1 MANSFLDVFNQQ
13 LADWFNYC
21 FTFFHLELD
30 DAHPERWDY
39 FNVISSIY
47 EIKSLIHAHDKSWWH
62 PNFNEWK
69 WTAPNI
75 SSIGMCAKYFGVVG
89 VALFILIPFICFHS
103 IFFFFSLK
111 HIVWFTATTVS
122 ESESCWNLN
131 EQNSSTQRSWVNWNS
146 VCHFGVIGVTVL
158 ASSHQFTLPLISHLW
173 LKFFRLVN
181 RKSFAQLTRLRN
193 TGSI

>member
-21 FTFFHLELD
+21 FTFFRLELD
-30 DAHPERWDY
+30 DAHPERWDH
-39 FNVISSIY
+39 FNIISSIY

-103 IFFFFSLK
+103 IFFFTETYCLIYSHDSFWIGIALK
-111 HIVWFTATTVS
+111 FKWTS
-122 ESESCWNLN
+122 
-131 EQNSSTQRSWVNWNS
+131 SSTQRSWVNWNS
-146 VCHFGVIGVTVL
+146 VCDFGVIGVTVL